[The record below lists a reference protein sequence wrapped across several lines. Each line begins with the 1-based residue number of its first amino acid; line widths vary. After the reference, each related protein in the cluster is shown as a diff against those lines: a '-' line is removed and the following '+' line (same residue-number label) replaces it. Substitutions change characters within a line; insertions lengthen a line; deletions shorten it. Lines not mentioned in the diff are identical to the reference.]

1 MLFYEQPTAAWVPF
15 DFKLL
20 EAYQRLQDE
29 TCPKCGHPV
38 WLCRSTGNRVEFRV
52 REAYCAA
59 ERTMKE
65 YENRTKRGKEKPS
78 REERKE
84 WGRYHYTEP
93 KVPHGVE
100 GGLPTRKEFYE
111 EMASKNPVE

>member
-1 MLFYEQPTAAWVPF
+1 MLFHEQPTESWTEY

-38 WLCRSTGNRVEFRV
+38 WLCRSTSNHVEFRV

-59 ERTMKE
+59 ERAL
-65 YENRTKRGKEKPS
+65 KEKDFS
-78 REERKE
+78 QRSSGDRKKMDKKERAS
-84 WGRYHYTEP
+84 WGRFYYTEP
-93 KVPHGVE
+93 VVPSVV
-100 GGLPTRKEFYE
+100 GGNLPTRKEFYE
-111 EMASKNPVE
+111 EMAKLH